1 MERRLIMFDKQWIF
15 DIEQHK
21 AYLEKC
27 EANGKKPCFEEE
39 IMFKR
44 GISGKAGEIE
54 DLSDPYILPDM
65 DRAVDRI
72 LSAVEEGQK
81 IAVFGDYDADGVT
94 ASAVLYHFLQNL
106 MGAEV
111 VCYIPDRVLEGYGM
125 SIGAI
130 DKIADMDVSLII
142 TVDNG
147 IVAFDEIEHAK
158 ALGIDIVVTDHHK
171 CSDKLPECCAVVNP
185 CILKENTPASH
196 LCGAGVAYA
205 LVRALAEA
213 IGLYE
218 ETACYLPIVMIGTL
232 GDVVPLDG
240 DNRIIVKYGMEHFS
254 EYPWPGLQSLMKLIS
269 EGRSTPPNITSVF
282 ISFQIVPKI
291 NAAGRIGNAKRAF
304 DLLISEDLQE
314 AQMLAGELMAENL
327 KRKETENEI
336 AEAAMSEEHLISMPE
351 DAVVV
356 AVGEGWHHGV
366 IGIVASKLVEKYGK
380 PAFVFSSEDNM
391 AKGSARSIEGF
402 NIHAALTS
410 CAELTE
416 RFGGHEMAAGLCVPK
431 DNLRKLVE
439 AMNKFAKE
447 NKEALSKPPS
457 IEIDAVAEPFE
468 ITVETAR
475 KIAELE
481 PFGTGNPEPLVCIR
495 NLKLN
500 YCSKVGENGKH
511 LKMSFLS
518 AAPEANNIVIDAIAF
533 SKGSFETMVKQVRGV
548 CSIIGRLQ
556 INTWQGQERVSVIV
570 SDIFDDDYNVDK
582 IVNCVYNSRYITSNS
597 FAMERK
603 TLTVMYKQLLS
614 CGESFKFTE
623 IYRVREIMRQAGI
636 SCTWY
641 LIRAGLDIFTELGLI
656 IRKDRNNFIIQ
667 KDAKKVE
674 LTDSVLYRAIQV
686 GE

>member
-1 MERRLIMFDKQWIF
+1 MERRLIMFDKQWVF
-15 DIEQHK
+15 DIEQHR

-27 EANGKKPCFEEE
+27 EANGKKPSFEEE

-44 GISGKAGEIE
+44 GISGKAGKIE

-81 IAVFGDYDADGVT
+81 IVVFGDYDADGVT
-94 ASAVLYHFLQNL
+94 ASAVLCHFLQNL
-106 MGAEV
+106 MGADV
-111 VCYIPDRVLEGYGM
+111 TCYIPDRVQEGYGM
-125 SIGAI
+125 SCGAI
-130 DKIADMDVSLII
+130 DKIADMDVSLIV

-147 IVAFDEIEHAK
+147 IVAFDEIEYAK
-158 ALGIDIVVTDHHK
+158 ALGMDVVVTDHHR
-171 CSDKLPECCAVVNP
+171 CADKLPECCAVVNP

-213 IGLYE
+213 IGLFDE
-218 ETACYLPIVMIGTL
+218 ISCYLPIVMIGTL

-254 EYPWPGLQSLMKLIS
+254 EYPWPGLQSLMKLLS
-269 EGRSTPPNITSVF
+269 EGRSAPPNITSLF

-304 DLLISEDLQE
+304 DLLISEDLEE
-314 AQMLAGELMAENL
+314 ADSLAKELMNENQ

-336 AEAAMSEEHLISMPE
+336 AEVAMSGEHLITMPE
-351 DAVVV
+351 DSVVIS
-356 AVGEGWHHGV
+356 VGEGWHHGV

-431 DNLRKLVE
+431 ENLRKLAD

-447 NKEALSKPPS
+447 NAEKIYRPPH
-457 IEIDAVAEPFE
+457 IEIDVVAEPYE
-468 ITVETAR
+468 ITVETAM

-481 PFGTGNPEPLVCIR
+481 PFGTGNPEPLICIR

-500 YCSKVGENGKH
+500 YCSKVGDNGKH
-511 LKMSFLS
+511 LKMSFLDNS
-518 AAPEANNIVIDAIAF
+518 GVNNVVIDAIAF
-533 SKGSFETMVKQVRGV
+533 SKGSFESMVKQIRGA
-548 CSIIGRLQ
+548 CSIVGRLQ
-556 INTWQGQERVSVIV
+556 INNWQGQERVSVIV
-570 SDIFDDDYNVDK
+570 TDIFDEDYNIDK
-582 IVNCVYNSRYITSNS
+582 IINCVYNSRYITSNNFS
-597 FAMERK
+597 MGRK

-614 CGESFKFTE
+614 CGDSFKFTE
-623 IYRVREIMRQAGI
+623 IYRVREVMKQVGI
-636 SCTWY
+636 PCTWY
-641 LIRAGLDIFTELGLI
+641 LIRAGLDIFTELGLV
-656 IRKDRNNFIIQ
+656 IRKDRNNFVIQ

-674 LTDSVLYRAIQV
+674 LTDSALYRAIQV